1 MKFPITSMMSKVF
14 KVSMAIALFSI
25 ASHGALVSKMIE
37 AKIKTVKEQIL
48 LIWAILKFCFAA

>member
-1 MKFPITSMMSKVF
+1 
-14 KVSMAIALFSI
+14 MAIALFSI